1 MRLAAMACALMV
13 ILCVAVFGAILSQ
26 KSSVPIASS
35 SPAQAA
41 PSERTVVTTL
51 EDRDVAPAVA
61 TRPSSPLDAAQ
72 NASPLSAA
80 VPNAAPTS
88 TPAAPS
94 TPIAP
99 SVPTV
104 LAQNSPSFAAAPVGA
119 PATTA
124 QAPAPAQAAAPAAS
138 SSCPGN
144 PNAIGVSRVVE
155 IDTTGG
161 PGFGFE
167 HFKTHDFLR
176 EGEVVLTFDDGP
188 WPKNTPAVLAAL
200 QAHCTKAIFFPIG
213 LHATYEPGILK
224 QVAAAGHAVGSHT
237 WCHQDLSK
245 TKGHCLVNGKRET
258 VEYDPKDEIEKGISA
273 VHWAVGGPTAPYFR
287 FPALRQPP
295 ELIEYLGKR
304 NIAVFS
310 TDFDSFD
317 FKMRKPEQVRQ
328 SIMAK
333 LKKHGKG
340 IVLMHDFQHATAEAA
355 MNLLND
361 LKAGGYKV
369 VFMKPKFPVTT
380 LASYDD
386 VILKQMKTSG
396 GDGRPTSSVVR
407 TISE

>member
-1 MRLAAMACALMV
+1 MRLAAIASALAIV
-13 ILCVAVFGAILSQ
+13 LCVAVFGAIFLQ
-26 KSSVPIASS
+26 KQSDSASLAS
-35 SPAQAA
+35 ASPQPTPTEGRAPQAA
-41 PSERTVVTTL
+41 VT
-51 EDRDVAPAVA
+51 AV
-61 TRPSSPLDAAQ
+61 D
-72 NASPLSAA
+72 N
-80 VPNAAPTS
+80 
-88 TPAAPS
+88 PAAP
-94 TPIAP
+94 PAR
-99 SVPTV
+99 
-104 LAQNSPSFAAAPVGA
+104 AAEAPVA
-119 PATTA
+119 V
-124 QAPAPAQAAAPAAS
+124 AQAAAPAAPLPS
-138 SSCPGN
+138 AMPASCSN
-144 PNAIGVSRVVE
+144 PNALGVARVVE

-167 HFKTHDFLR
+167 HFKAHDFLR

-245 TKGHCLVNGKRET
+245 TKGHCQINGKTQT
-258 VEYDPKDEIEKGISA
+258 VEYNPIDEIEKGISA
-273 VHWAVGGPTAPYFR
+273 VRWAAGVPTAPYFR

-304 NIAVFS
+304 NIGIFS
-310 TDFDSFD
+310 ADLDSFD

-328 SIMAK
+328 AVMAK

-355 MNLLND
+355 MDLLND

-380 LASYDD
+380 IASYDEQ
-386 VILKQMKTSG
+386 ILKLTKGPGG
-396 GDGRPTSSVVR
+396 GDARPTSSVVR
-407 TISE
+407 TIAE